1 ASRCPAA
8 RGRCSGTAE
17 ARSRARSMR
26 RPSWSTADCMR
37 QPGTMWSTP
46 TPWRKRVDGVGGRLP
61 GSGDDDDARLR
72 ARRVRRDPGVRLLR
86 PEHLVEE
93 AAGRRRALQRRV
105 EERGLHHLG
114 ETVLLV
120 GGHGRVRRKWILAG
134 ERTAGPVDAGPPT
147 PETLEDVALLRDAGE
162 RGAAD
167 PVVAL
172 RGRARE
178 VGHE

>member
-1 ASRCPAA
+1 
-8 RGRCSGTAE
+8 
-17 ARSRARSMR
+17 MR

-37 QPGTMWSTP
+37 QPGTTWSTP
-46 TPWRKRVDGVGGRLP
+46 TPWRERVDGSAREAS
-61 GSGDDDDARLR
+61 SGDDDEARLR
-72 ARRVRRDPGVRLLR
+72 PRRVRRDPGVRVLR
-86 PEHLVEE
+86 RQHLAEE
-93 AAGRRRALQRRV
+93 AARRRRALQRRI

-120 GGHGRVRRKWILAG
+120 GGHGRVRWKRVLAG
-134 ERTAGPVDAGPPT
+134 ERAAGPVDAGPPAA
-147 PETLEDVALLRDAGE
+147 ETLEDVAQLRDAGE

-178 VGHE
+178 VGHERG